1 MRLKQSCSLVF
12 LLTLIFGL
20 FINVSDVKAETAYGN
35 LVLTN
40 WYKPNELNYN
50 HGKYYNPYVQS
61 NWSTNADPVEIGHLE
76 HILKKKNDDGTYTQ
90 VDLDSVLP
98 VGEYQLL
105 PSSIGGNK
113 KIDIKEFTIE
123 QGKETVVDLVYTM
136 STVSTTFVLEDS
148 SNKAKNLNNVAYEV
162 YNTKI
167 GGDIDQKIYNGTA
180 SNGEINILTDPGA
193 YAIKIGTYGWIR
205 FVAYAENPEVTQQ
218 LDIVTL
224 TDVDKVT
231 TINGSSNQGTSNNTT
246 GTTNTV
252 SSIANES
259 SAINSTAPPTSEQ
272 ARTLMYIPIVII
284 LSLGVFVTWF
294 ILEFKH

>member
-1 MRLKQSCSLVF
+1 MRLKQSCSLVL
-12 LLTLIFGL
+12 LLTLLLGL
-20 FINVSDVKAETAYGN
+20 LLNVSDVKAETAYGN

-61 NWSTNADPVEIGHLE
+61 NWSTNADPVEIGPLE

-90 VDLDSVLP
+90 VDLDSILP

-113 KIDIKEFTIE
+113 KIDIQELTIE
-123 QGKETVVDLVYTM
+123 QGKDTVVDLVYTM

-148 SNKAKNLNNVAYEV
+148 SNKAKNLNNTTYEV

-180 SNGEINILTDPGA
+180 SSGEINIITDPGA

-218 LDIVTL
+218 LDIATL
-224 TDVDKVT
+224 TDVDNVT
-231 TINGSSNQGTSNNTT
+231 TINGSSNQSTNSNTIGTSN
-246 GTTNTV
+246 TV
-252 SSIANES
+252 SNNTNDGGT
-259 SAINSTAPPTSEQ
+259 INSTAPPTSEQ
-272 ARTLMYIPIVII
+272 ARPLMYIPIGII
-284 LSLGVFVTWF
+284 LSVGVFATWF
-294 ILEFKH
+294 RLEFKH

>member
-1 MRLKQSCSLVF
+1 MRLKQSCSFVL
-12 LLTLIFGL
+12 LLTLLLAL
-20 FINVSDVKAETAYGN
+20 FLNVSDVKAETAYGN

-61 NWSTNADPVEIGHLE
+61 NWSTNADPVEISPLE

-90 VDLDSVLP
+90 VDLDSVLA

-113 KIDIKEFTIE
+113 KIDIQEFTIE
-123 QGKETVVDLVYTM
+123 QGKDTVVDLVYTM
-136 STVSTTFVLEDS
+136 TTVSTTFVLEDS
-148 SNKAKNLNNVAYEV
+148 SNKAKNLSNVAYEV

-180 SNGEINILTDPGA
+180 SNGEINIITDPGA

-231 TINGSSNQGTSNNTT
+231 TINGGSNQSTNSSNT

-252 SSIANES
+252 SSITNES
-259 SAINSTAPPTSEQ
+259 STISSTVPPTSEQ
-272 ARTLMYIPIVII
+272 ARSLMYIPIGII
-284 LSLGVFVTWF
+284 LSVGVLVTWF
-294 ILEFKH
+294 VLELKH

>member
-1 MRLKQSCSLVF
+1 MRLKQSCSFVL
-12 LLTLIFGL
+12 LLTLILAL
-20 FINVSDVKAETAYGN
+20 FLNVSDVKAETAYGN

-61 NWSTNADPVEIGHLE
+61 NWSTNADPVEIGPLE
-76 HILKKKNDDGTYTQ
+76 HILKKKNDAGTYTQ
-90 VDLDSVLP
+90 VDLDSVLA

-113 KIDIKEFTIE
+113 KIDIQEFTIE
-123 QGKETVVDLVYTM
+123 QGKDTVVDLVYTM
-136 STVSTTFVLEDS
+136 TTVSTTFVLEDS
-148 SNKAKNLNNVAYEV
+148 SNKAKNLSNVAYEV

-180 SNGEINILTDPGA
+180 SNGEINITTDPGA

-231 TINGSSNQGTSNNTT
+231 TINGGSNQSTTSNNT

-252 SSIANES
+252 SSITNES
-259 SAINSTAPPTSEQ
+259 STISSTAPPTSEQ
-272 ARTLMYIPIVII
+272 ARSLMYIPIGII
-284 LSLGVFVTWF
+284 LSVGVLVTWF
-294 ILEFKH
+294 VLELKH